1 MFPFIC
7 NNFLLMIKSF
17 FLINSI
23 SVKTTTTLNQ
33 NIYTD
38 LQLVAVKLLNL
49 YYTTYFNRFI

>member
-1 MFPFIC
+1 
-7 NNFLLMIKSF
+7 MIKSF
-17 FLINSI
+17 FLIHSI

>member
-1 MFPFIC
+1 
-7 NNFLLMIKSF
+7 MIKSF

-49 YYTTYFNRFI
+49 YYTTYFN